1 MIMTISNL
9 SSQGVI
15 WEKRGHSKLLS
26 LFTTRRMLALFF
38 SVPVGGQVLKGSSFE
53 VKWRPKL
60 SLPEQDFIL
69 YQFITEAHHE
79 KNTNHP
85 QEHWISTRSSIQKD
99 GGLQGLLHHVQPADR
114 DHRGGRDLDHQE
126 YKDIQHQH
134 HTCSPA
140 TQQLQRRAEVQG
152 NYFNNLRESFFWAN
166 FYQMIWQDGQ
176 GEIDFDRLAD
186 L

>member
-26 LFTTRRMLALFF
+26 LFTTRSMLALIF
-38 SVPVGGQVLKGSSFE
+38 SVPVGVRCWKVASFE

-60 SLPEQDFIL
+60 SLPEQDFIF
-69 YQFITEAHHE
+69 YQFITEPHHE
-79 KNTNHP
+79 KNTKHP

-114 DHRGGRDLDHQE
+114 DHRGGRDLDHKE

-134 HTCSPA
+134 HTH
-140 TQQLQRRAEVQG
+140 RAEVQG
-152 NYFNNLRESFFWAN
+152 NYFNNLREAFFWAN
-166 FYQMIWQDGQ
+166 FYHMTGNRIVNWKD
-176 GEIDFDRLAD
+176 D
-186 L
+186 LLTE